1 MDTRGLLDQL
11 LGAGKSLLGD
21 SGLTKPGG
29 GVSDLGKG
37 AAVGGLAGLL
47 LGSKGG
53 RKLAAY
59 GGLAALGVM
68 AYRAYAG
75 SRGDTPEPVAEKS
88 IEYAN
93 KEGRVVLRALLSG
106 ARVDGHIDE
115 RERALIDQEV
125 DRLGADP
132 ELRQWVER
140 ELASPLDPAGLAAEV
155 GDDALLA
162 SEVYLATVL
171 VIADAGFLE
180 RAYLDQLATSLK
192 LDPSLKARLEQ
203 QAQAVAGG

>member
-1 MDTRGLLDQL
+1 
-11 LGAGKSLLGD
+11 
-21 SGLTKPGG
+21 
-29 GVSDLGKG
+29 
-37 AAVGGLAGLL
+37 
-47 LGSKGG
+47 
-53 RKLAAY
+53 
-59 GGLAALGVM
+59 M

-75 SRGDTPEPVAEKS
+75 SRGEAPEPVAEKS
-88 IEYAN
+88 IEYAQ

-125 DRLGADP
+125 NRLGAEP

-155 GDDALLA
+155 GDDELLA
-162 SEVYLATVL
+162 SEVYLATAL

-203 QAQAVAGG
+203 QARAVAGS